1 MMVTCLPLTV
11 MGNEQFSMLKG
22 FEDFYQKYPPRDTVP
37 TSSEE
42 ALLKRH
48 APRFY
53 IALGQEPFLDFYRD
67 YIAHGAL
74 KTDAGTLRDVTPE
87 VLNEFR
93 NNPDVVFTHEPSSA
107 PSRQVVYGRV
117 DYDSL
122 RLEDGRDIRLTFLTY
137 NAVFRTSGLPVG
149 IALWQRLL
157 LGLLA
162 DTGNW
167 HQLDNYISA
176 TIALLPDE
184 TPVAVTLQQHN
195 YQRTYILRRDMSLPG
210 DGRIKVDAAISS
222 NELYPHH
229 AEVRQHRCASFLTPA
244 AARWILTAKDRPMLG
259 AVDETHGE
267 REVDYELL
275 FLPQTDAFYTFRGML
290 GEPRRL
296 PHRDG
301 PPGADFNT
309 IPALKPRAVAMVAF
323 YMRGQD
329 DTQYVELLEQWSDHI
344 FSGPPPEVLRAY
356 RERFL
361 EDLSLD
367 LSDMA
372 DLP

>member
-1 MMVTCLPLTV
+1 MR
-11 MGNEQFSMLKG
+11 KG
-22 FEDFYQKYPPRDTVP
+22 FQDFYEKYPPRDTLP
-37 TSSEE
+37 TPSEQK
-42 ALLKRH
+42 LLKRH
-48 APRFY
+48 TPRFY
-53 IALGQEPFLDFYRD
+53 IAAGQEPFLDFYED
-67 YIAHGAL
+67 YIAHGTL
-74 KTDAGTLRDVTPE
+74 QTEAGTLRDVTPE

-107 PSRQVVYGRV
+107 PTRQVIYGRV

-122 RLEDGRDIRLTFLTY
+122 QLENGRDVRLTFLTY

-149 IALWQRLL
+149 IALWQRVL

-162 DTGNW
+162 DTRNW
-167 HQLDNYISA
+167 HQLDNYISV
-176 TIALLPDE
+176 TLALLPDE
-184 TPVAVTLQQHN
+184 TPIAATLQQHH
-195 YQRTYILRRDMSLPG
+195 YQRTYILGRDMPLPD
-210 DGRIKVDAAISS
+210 DGRVKVDAAISS

-229 AEVRQHRCASFLTPA
+229 AEARQHRCASFLTPA
-244 AARWILTAKDRPMLG
+244 AARWILTGKDRPMLG
-259 AVDETHGE
+259 AFDTTHGK

-290 GEPRRL
+290 GETRRL

-309 IPALKPRAVAMVAF
+309 ISALKPRAAALVAF

-329 DTQYVELLEQWSDHI
+329 DTPYVELLEEWSNDI
-344 FSGPPPEVLRAY
+344 FSGPSPEVLRKY

-361 EDLSLD
+361 EDLTLD
-367 LSDMA
+367 VSEMA
-372 DLP
+372 DLPSGE